1 MKRVIAVTLV
11 IVLILTTFAF
21 ADSNGINN
29 KPRLNFNGT
38 TASCYV
44 KLYYPNKSIDATLKL
59 YKGNT
64 LIASWHKTG
73 NTSVTISGTH
83 SVVSGNTYTLKVTGT
98 AGGNTINITP
108 VTKTCP

>member
-1 MKRVIAVTLV
+1 MKKSI
-11 IVLILTTFAF
+11 IVVMVVVLLFSTVAYAEIEVVHNKPILTF
-21 ADSNGINN
+21 S
-29 KPRLNFNGT
+29 GT
-38 TASCYV
+38 SASCFV
-44 KLYYPNKSIDATLKL
+44 NLYYPGKRIDATLKL